1 VPFYRVRCGAGWPG
15 VGGERAAVVVRH
27 IGGGDGHF
35 GGDRSGCWWGVMR
48 GGGCSGR
55 YRRRHACE
63 NVAAVTIDPWRKMI
77 GWGPRVLWS
86 GRLAGPAEAGT

>member
-48 GGGCSGR
+48 GGGAPVVTGGGT
-55 YRRRHACE
+55 HAR
-63 NVAAVTIDPWRKMI
+63 TWR
-77 GWGPRVLWS
+77 L
-86 GRLAGPAEAGT
+86 